1 MKKEKGV
8 KKNVVKKDIFN
19 QDYIDCLFEK
29 RKSMHT
35 IQTIQARYLKFKWL
49 QLDSNPQPFGQSGQ
63 MVECSFTN

>member
-29 RKSMHT
+29 RKSLHT
-35 IQTIQARYLKFKWL
+35 IQTIQARYLKFK
-49 QLDSNPQPFGQSGQ
+49 
-63 MVECSFTN
+63 